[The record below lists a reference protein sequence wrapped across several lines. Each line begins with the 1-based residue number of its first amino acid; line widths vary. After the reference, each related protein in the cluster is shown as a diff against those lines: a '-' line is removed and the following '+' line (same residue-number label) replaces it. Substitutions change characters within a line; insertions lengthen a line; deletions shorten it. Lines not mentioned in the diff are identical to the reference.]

1 MTFDEKPIYL
11 NATSINST
19 EKVRPMSINERL
31 TSEEY
36 FEQYIKSE
44 HYKDAIFDSKIID
57 NFLSDDE
64 LDVFEKAAASDD
76 VYYVHDTSMETI
88 ALEKMGL
95 TNYSTAHYYI
105 FDKLLLYYNFQ

>member
-44 HYKDAIFDSKIID
+44 HYINNEQYDGELHLVHQNQETKQYLVIAILIKQVQSPHFQYSWF
-57 NFLSDDE
+57 NYLSAPQSIN
-64 LDVFEKAAASDD
+64 KNS
-76 VYYVHDTSMETI
+76 
-88 ALEKMGL
+88 
-95 TNYSTAHYYI
+95 NR
-105 FDKLLLYYNFQ
+105 